1 MTNLY
6 FKTIALLLLVILID
20 FVGAQDLS
28 DTPIKVNTLLLNIP
42 VTVSDKNG
50 RYVAGLKKEDFS
62 IYQNGEKQQIEYF
75 LDDEAPMNIA
85 VLLDTSPSTRNVLG
99 DIQKAARDFIKIFR
113 PEDKAIIVSFDFET
127 LFLSEL
133 TSDKTKLNKAIN
145 QAEITGRGGSN
156 MPDAV
161 YKVIRDYFAS
171 IKGRKAIIVL
181 TDGMVWGR
189 LSFEQILDILQ
200 KSNTFFYPIIFKTS
214 DQFRITPNPAK
225 SGVDS
230 PFKRLE
236 VLAEET
242 AGKLYEKDAGNLKE
256 AFQSIA
262 EELKKQYL
270 LGFYP
275 QNSENW
281 NQLPIKIVV
290 NRKDVMIEAK
300 KRKMLKK
307 PN

>member
-6 FKTIALLLLVILID
+6 FKTIALLLLVVLID
-20 FVGAQDLS
+20 FAEAQDLS

-75 LDDEAPMNIA
+75 LDNEAPMTIA

-99 DIQKAARDFIKIFR
+99 DIQKAARDFIRIFR
-113 PEDKAIIVSFDFET
+113 PEDKGIIVSFDFET

-214 DQFRITPNPAK
+214 DQFRITPNLAI
-225 SGVDS
+225 SSTDS

-290 NRKDVMIEAK
+290 NRKDVTIEAK
-300 KRKMLKK
+300 KRRMLKK